1 MIFNFDYSLR
11 MTRYPG
17 KTLIFI
23 LLVFLSF
30 VFRCAKEGMPP
41 GGPEDTIPP
50 EVVSV
55 SPRPGSTQVDL
66 SSRVEITFS
75 ERMLARITEESV
87 FISPLPKK
95 PFDLGWRGK
104 RLILTPQEPLLP
116 DRTYVISVGTD
127 AQDLRRNRLS
137 QSYTFAFSTGKE
149 LDYGSISGQ
158 VWARQQVGLNQE
170 LGASVWAYLLGG
182 DKTDVDPEEEKP
194 DYATQTDDEGKYALK
209 NLSLGNYRLFAVQDV
224 NRDLLWDWEKEAIG
238 VTTSDVELTERE
250 ISKTDVDFIIDKKDK
265 RPPRLLNC
273 HSLTDNLL
281 RLEFDEELDQRASLE
296 SASYEILS
304 VSTGE
309 PLTIVSVFFQDLET
323 RRVFLLTERM
333 SSRER
338 YELNVIGGEDKAGN
352 LVDTSSNA
360 CLFEGS
366 EVTDTTGP
374 SLALLSP
381 KDREV
386 GVPLDTKIKLVFDQP
401 PGQQTAET
409 AFSLVDS
416 NLIGIDGKGDW
427 LNPTTFVFTPL
438 SPLAGEM
445 KYSIR
450 LKGEEIRD
458 CFGNA
463 SVIDS
468 SFTASF
474 VTLDEGIVGSVSGEV
489 GTAEKEESTTVVLT
503 LWRGEEGKPWYEM
516 VLPQPGPFVF
526 ERVLPGKYFLTGY
539 LDLNGDRDLS
549 LGRPE
554 PFSVMEPFVVHPDTI
569 YVRSRWE
576 TEGVK
581 LTFR

>member
-1 MIFNFDYSLR
+1 
-11 MTRYPG
+11 MTRDPG

-23 LLVFLSF
+23 LLLFLSF
-30 VFRCAKEGMPP
+30 VFHCAKEGMPP

-55 SPRPGSTQVDL
+55 SPKPGSTQVNL
-66 SSRVEITFS
+66 SSQIEITFS
-75 ERMLARITEESV
+75 ERMLAKITEESV
-87 FISPLPKK
+87 FISPLPKE
-95 PFDLGWRGK
+95 PFDSGWRGK

-137 QSYTFAFSTGKE
+137 KSYTFAFSTGKE
-149 LDYGSISGQ
+149 LDYGNISGQ
-158 VWARQQVGLNQE
+158 VWARQEVGLNKE

-194 DYATQTDDEGKYALK
+194 DYVTQTGDEGRFALK
-209 NLSLGNYRLFAVQDV
+209 NLSLGSYRIFAVQDV

-238 VTTSDVELTERE
+238 VTTSDVKLTERE

-265 RPPRLLNC
+265 SPPRLLNC

-296 SASYEILS
+296 PASYEILS

-309 PLTIVSVFFQDLET
+309 PLTIVSVFLQDLET
-323 RRVFLLTERM
+323 RKVSLLTERM
-333 SSRER
+333 SPREKYDLSVVGVTDR
-338 YELNVIGGEDKAGN
+338 AGN
-352 LVDTSSNA
+352 PVDTSSNA

-381 KDREV
+381 KDQEV
-386 GVPLDTKIKLVFDQP
+386 GVPLDTKVKLVFDKPPEQP
-401 PGQQTAET
+401 TAET

-416 NLIGIDGKGDW
+416 NQASIGGEVNW

-450 LKGEEIRD
+450 LKGENIRD
-458 CFGNA
+458 RMGNT

-474 VTLDEGIVGSVSGEV
+474 VTLDQGILGSVSGEV
-489 GTAEKEESTTVVLT
+489 GATEKEESTTVVLT
-503 LWRGEEGKPWYEM
+503 LWRGEGKPWYEM
-516 VLPQPGPFVF
+516 VLPQPGPFIF

-539 LDLNGDRDLS
+539 LDLNGDRNLS

-554 PFSVMEPFVVHPDTI
+554 PFSVMEPFAVHPDTI

-576 TEGVK
+576 TEGVE
-581 LTFR
+581 LMFR

>member
-1 MIFNFDYSLR
+1 MRIAKD
-11 MTRYPG
+11 PG

-41 GGPEDTIPP
+41 GGPEDTTPP
-50 EVVSV
+50 EVIWV
-55 SPRPGSTQVDL
+55 SPQPGSTQVEL
-66 SSRVEITFS
+66 NSRIEIAFS
-75 ERMLARITEESV
+75 ERMLAKITEESV

-95 PFDLGWRGK
+95 PSEFGWRGK
-104 RLILTPQEPLLP
+104 NLILTPQEPLLP
-116 DRTYVISVGTD
+116 DRTYVISVGTG

-137 QSYTFAFSTGKE
+137 RSHTFAFSTGKE
-149 LDYGSISGQ
+149 LDYGNISGQ
-158 VWARQQVGLNQE
+158 VWARQQVGLNKE
-170 LGASVWAYLLGG
+170 LGASVWGYLLGG
-182 DKTDVDPEEEKP
+182 DKTDVDPEKEKP
-194 DYATQTDDEGKYALK
+194 DYVTQTDDEGRFALK

-296 SASYEILS
+296 SAGYEILS

-352 LVDTSSNA
+352 PVDTSSNA

-366 EVTDTTGP
+366 EVIDTTGP

-386 GVPLDTKIKLVFDQP
+386 GVPLDTKIKLVFDEP
-401 PGQQTAET
+401 PGQQTAEI

-438 SPLAGEM
+438 APLAGEM

-458 CFGNA
+458 RMGNA
-463 SVIDS
+463 SAMDS
-468 SFTASF
+468 SFTAGF
-474 VTLDEGIVGSVSGEV
+474 VTLDQGILGSVSGEI
-489 GTAEKEESTTVVLT
+489 GTAEKEESTTVVLI
-503 LWRGEEGKPWYEM
+503 LWHGEQAELRYEI
-516 VLPQPGPFVF
+516 VLPQPGSFVF
-526 ERVLPGKYFLTGY
+526 DAVLPGKYFLVGY
-539 LDLNGDRDLS
+539 LDSNGDKNLT
-549 LGRPE
+549 LGQPV
-554 PFSVMEPFVVHPDTI
+554 PFSPLEPFVVHPDTI

-576 TEGVK
+576 TEGVE

>member
-1 MIFNFDYSLR
+1 
-11 MTRYPG
+11 
-17 KTLIFI
+17 
-23 LLVFLSF
+23 
-30 VFRCAKEGMPP
+30 MPP
-41 GGPEDTIPP
+41 GGPEDTTPP

-55 SPRPGSTQVDL
+55 SPKLGSTQVNS
-66 SSRVEITFS
+66 SSRIEITFS
-75 ERMLARITEESV
+75 ERMLAKITEESV
-87 FISPLPKK
+87 FISPLPKE
-95 PFDLGWRGK
+95 PFDFGWRGK
-104 RLILTPQEPLLP
+104 RLILIPQEPLLP

-137 QSYTFAFSTGKE
+137 QSHTFAFSTGKE
-149 LDYGSISGQ
+149 LDYGNISGQ
-158 VWARQQVGLNQE
+158 VWARQQVGLNKE
-170 LGASVWAYLLGG
+170 LGASVWGYLLRG
-182 DKTDVDPEEEKP
+182 DKTDIDPEKEKP
-194 DYATQTDDEGKYALK
+194 DYVTQTDDEGRFALK

-224 NRDLLWDWEKEAIG
+224 NRDLLWDWEKESIG

-250 ISKTDVDFIIDKKDK
+250 ISKTDVNFIIDKKDK
-265 RPPRLLNC
+265 SPPRLLNC

-281 RLEFDEELDQRASLE
+281 RLEFDEELDQRASLD
-296 SASYEILS
+296 STHYEILS
-304 VSTGE
+304 LSTRE
-309 PLTIVSVFFQDLET
+309 PLTIFSVFFKDVET
-323 RRVFLLTERM
+323 RRVFLLTGRM
-333 SSRER
+333 SPREK
-338 YELNVIGGEDKAGN
+338 YDLSVIGVTDRAGN
-352 LVDTSSNA
+352 PVDTSSNA

-374 SLALLSP
+374 SLAVLSP

-386 GVPLDTKIKLVFDQP
+386 SVPLDTKIKLVFDEP
-401 PGQQTAET
+401 PGQQTAEI

-416 NLIGIDGKGDW
+416 NLNGIDGKGDW

-445 KYSIR
+445 KYLIR

-458 CFGNA
+458 LLGNA

-474 VTLDEGIVGSVSGEV
+474 VTLDQGILGSVSGEV
-489 GTAEKEESTTVVLT
+489 GTTEKEESTTVVLT

-516 VLPQPGPFVF
+516 ILPQPGPFIF

-539 LDLNGDRDLS
+539 LDLNGDRNLS

-554 PFSVMEPFVVHPDTI
+554 PFSFMEPFAVHPDTI